1 MINRLSGSLAGCLA
15 FLALTG
21 CASDPVP
28 SEQLRLTEQVV
39 SQALAVGAGAQMA
52 DMQLAQAKLAQ
63 AQDALARQEFK
74 VARMLAE
81 QAELDARLAEARV
94 LTYKSQSEL
103 MALSE
108 DIKALRIQ
116 LGDLQ

>member
-1 MINRLSGSLAGCLA
+1 MINRLLGCLA
-15 FLALTG
+15 FLALAG
-21 CASDPVP
+21 CANDPAP

-39 SQALAVGAGAQMA
+39 SQALAVGAGEQIAE
-52 DMQLAQAKLAQ
+52 MQLAQEKLAQ
-63 AQDALARQEFK
+63 AQAAMARQEFK
-74 VARMLAE
+74 AARMLAE

-103 MALSE
+103 TVLSA
-108 DIKALRIQ
+108 DIKELRIQ